1 MYLRQ
6 AGLTRNPT
14 FSYLYSVRCRG
25 QDAASEAPLE
35 RKYLRWQQW
44 PTTKKVR
51 TMRNIKVSIATTTLT
66 IFILL
71 NSCSAKKQKM
81 TQMTFELNQ
90 EDVGNIRLGLKD
102 SGLFDLSIEITPMA
116 QLEITGDVDGDFDS
130 FERKYSGQWTV
141 SDNRIILTFD
151 NMGDEIEKIF
161 DSKIDEYKT
170 TKIIDSKSIE
180 FDEGSKMIAI
190 KGVYCQRTQ

>member
-1 MYLRQ
+1 
-6 AGLTRNPT
+6 
-14 FSYLYSVRCRG
+14 
-25 QDAASEAPLE
+25 
-35 RKYLRWQQW
+35 
-44 PTTKKVR
+44 
-51 TMRNIKVSIATTTLT
+51 
-66 IFILL
+66 
-71 NSCSAKKQKM
+71 M

-102 SGLFDLSIEITPMA
+102 SRLFDLSIEITPMA

-161 DSKIDEYKT
+161 DSNIDEYKT

>member
-1 MYLRQ
+1 
-6 AGLTRNPT
+6 
-14 FSYLYSVRCRG
+14 
-25 QDAASEAPLE
+25 
-35 RKYLRWQQW
+35 
-44 PTTKKVR
+44 
-51 TMRNIKVSIATTTLT
+51 MRNIKVSIATTTLT

-71 NSCSAKKQKM
+71 NSCSANKQKM

-102 SGLFDLSIEITPMA
+102 SRLFDLSIEITPMA

-161 DSKIDEYKT
+161 DSNIDEYKT
-170 TKIIDSKSIE
+170 TKIIDSKS
-180 FDEGSKMIAI
+180 FASS
-190 KGVYCQRTQ
+190 GVDA

>member
-1 MYLRQ
+1 
-6 AGLTRNPT
+6 
-14 FSYLYSVRCRG
+14 V
-25 QDAASEAPLE
+25 ASKAPLE
-35 RKYLRWQQW
+35 RKYSRWQQW

-71 NSCSAKKQKM
+71 NSCSANKQKM

-90 EDVGNIRLGLKD
+90 EDIGNIRLGLKD